1 MWQLTNN
8 PSAKITIK
16 NISARGARV
25 KMIFARVQQG

>member
-1 MWQLTNN
+1 VDASDN